1 MDFKYVPSTCPYC
14 GNGCG
19 VNLVVADGRFVGIS
33 PWHRNPVN
41 EGKVCIRGNKSY
53 EFVNSPARLTTPLI
67 KKGDKLEEASWEDA
81 YKEIANA
88 FKSVKGDAIG
98 VVASARNSNED
109 SFVLKNFAANVL
121 KTANIDYCGRRCNA
135 DAVKGLADAFGNG
148 ATTNSLADL
157 SQAKAILVVG
167 SNPLEE
173 NPLAGRQI
181 ILAKQNGAKIIVADA
196 RKTATA
202 RLADL
207 HIACNPGTGVAIVNG
222 IITEIVKAGK
232 ENKDYIAKH
241 TKDFEKA
248 KAAAASCT
256 PDAVAKAAGISAADV
271 TKAAEIFAAAQPAAV
286 VTSAG
291 AGSGDLIRAVA
302 NLQLVTGNVG
312 KAGAGVNLLRGKSNA
327 QGAAD
332 VGAVPGE
339 GGLTVPAMIEAA
351 AAGKIKALYV
361 VGENIAIASAGA
373 NVAEALGKLDILV
386 VQDMFLTE
394 TAARANVVLPSAS
407 FAERDGTVTN
417 AERRVQRVRKAIE
430 PVGSAKA
437 DWEITSGIAKAM
449 GHEKDFAFKDAE
461 AVFNEIAKAVP
472 SYAGITYAA
481 LEKPE
486 AIQWPAAG
494 GKFGTAVLYAD
505 KFATKDGKAAFAA
518 VEYKAP
524 EAAGAEYPLAVA
536 TVWPM
541 GTLSLNS
548 ASITREW
555 PEPTVQI
562 NHDDAKALGV
572 LDGSRVKV
580 TCKAGVV
587 EITAAVTKNI
597 KKGVVAMT
605 VPAGIMTVK
614 IEKTA
619 GGN

>member
-19 VNLVVADGRFVGIS
+19 VNLVVKDGRFVGIS

-53 EFVNSPARLTTPLI
+53 EFVNHPSRLTKPLI
-67 KKGDKLEEASWEDA
+67 KKGDKFEEASWEDA

-88 FKSVKGDAIG
+88 FKAAKGDAIG

-109 SFVLKNFAANVL
+109 AFVLKKFASDVL
-121 KTANIDYCGRRCNA
+121 KTANIDYCGHSCNA
-135 DAVKGLADAFGNG
+135 DAVKGLADAFGSG

-157 SQAKAILVVG
+157 SDAKVILVVG

-173 NPLAGRQI
+173 NPLAGRRLI
-181 ILAKQNGAKIIVADA
+181 IAKNNGAKIIVADA

-207 HIACNPGTGVAIVNG
+207 YIPCNPGTDVAIVNG
-222 IITEIVKAGK
+222 IITAIIKAGK

-248 KAAAASCT
+248 KSAAASCT
-256 PDAVAKAAGISAADV
+256 PEAVATAAGIDAAAV
-271 TKAAEIFAAAQPAAV
+271 TKAAEIFTAGSPAAV

-312 KAGAGVNLLRGKSNA
+312 KAAAGVHLLRGKANA

-339 GGLTVPAMIEAA
+339 GGLTVPAMVEAA

-361 VGENIAIASAGA
+361 VGENIAAAGPT
-373 NVAEALGKLDILV
+373 VTDALGKLDFLV

-394 TAARANVVLPSAS
+394 TAAKAKVVLPSAS

-437 DWEITSGIAKAM
+437 DWQITSEIAKAM
-449 GHEKDFAFKDAE
+449 GTDFAFKDAE
-461 AVFNEIAKAVP
+461 AVFDAITKAVP
-472 SYAGITYAA
+472 AYAGITLAA

-486 AIQWPAAG
+486 AVQWPAAG
-494 GKFGTAVLYAD
+494 GKFGTGVLYAD

-518 VEYKAP
+518 VEFKAP
-524 EAAGAEYPLAVA
+524 EATSAEYPLAVA
-536 TVWPM
+536 AMWPM
-541 GTLSLNS
+541 GTLSQHS
-548 ASITREW
+548 ASIVREW
-555 PEPTVQI
+555 PEASVQI
-562 NHDDAKALGV
+562 NHDDAKALGI
-572 LDGSRVKV
+572 LDGAYVKV
-580 TCKAGVV
+580 TCKAGPARV
-587 EITAAVTKNI
+587 AAVVTKNI
-597 KKGVVAMT
+597 KKGVIAMH
-605 VPAGIMTVK
+605 VPAGIMTAKLEK
-614 IEKTA
+614 IMEA
-619 GGN
+619 

>member
-19 VNLVVADGRFVGIS
+19 VNLVVKDGKFVGIS

-53 EFVNSPARLTTPLI
+53 EFVNNPDRLVSPLI
-67 KKGDKLEEASWEDA
+67 KKGDKFEEASWEDA

-88 FKSVKGDAIG
+88 FKAVKGDAIG

-157 SQAKAILVVG
+157 GEAKAILIIG

-173 NPLAGRQI
+173 NPLAGRRI
-181 ILAKQNGAKIIVADA
+181 ILAKLNGAKIIVADA
-196 RKTATA
+196 RTTATA

-207 HIACNPGTGVAIVNG
+207 HITCNPGTGVALVNG
-222 IITEIVKAGK
+222 IITAIVKAGK
-232 ENKDYIAKH
+232 EDKDYIAKH

-256 PDAVAKAAGISAADV
+256 PDAVAKAAGISADVV

-291 AGSGDLIRAVA
+291 AGSGDLIRALA
-302 NLQLVTGNVG
+302 NLQMVTGNVG
-312 KAGAGVNLLRGKSNA
+312 KAGSGVNLLRGKSNA

-339 GGLTVPAMIEAA
+339 GGLTVPAMIDAA

-361 VGENIAIASAGA
+361 VGENIASAGA
-373 NVAEALGKLDILV
+373 HVSDALSKLDFLV
-386 VQDMFLTE
+386 VQDLFMTE
-394 TAARANVVLPSAS
+394 TAAKANVVLPSAS

-417 AERRVQRVRKAIE
+417 AERRVQRIRKAIE
-430 PVGSAKA
+430 PVG
-437 DWEITSGIAKAM
+437 
-449 GHEKDFAFKDAE
+449 
-461 AVFNEIAKAVP
+461 
-472 SYAGITYAA
+472 
-481 LEKPE
+481 
-486 AIQWPAAG
+486 
-494 GKFGTAVLYAD
+494 
-505 KFATKDGKAAFAA
+505 
-518 VEYKAP
+518 
-524 EAAGAEYPLAVA
+524 
-536 TVWPM
+536 
-541 GTLSLNS
+541 
-548 ASITREW
+548 
-555 PEPTVQI
+555 
-562 NHDDAKALGV
+562 
-572 LDGSRVKV
+572 
-580 TCKAGVV
+580 
-587 EITAAVTKNI
+587 
-597 KKGVVAMT
+597 
-605 VPAGIMTVK
+605 
-614 IEKTA
+614 
-619 GGN
+619 